1 MNCRDVQALAGNYND
16 GELPEE
22 MCDRVQRHL
31 LRCSACREEIDS
43 LRMAVEVLQASRA
56 APEVRPE
63 FIESALATLSRELD
77 ISPAAAE
84 TPGQLVLGIGAGIP
98 LK

>member
-1 MNCRDVQALAGNYND
+1 MTCPDVQALSGSFLD

-43 LRMAVEVLQASRA
+43 LRMASEVLVSTHA
-56 APEVRPE
+56 APAVSEE
-63 FIESALATLSRELD
+63 FLLSALETLGRGLDVATRL
-77 ISPAAAE
+77 PPV
-84 TPGQLVLGIGAGIP
+84 PGQLVLGIGE
-98 LK
+98 